1 MNRPIL
7 LVIGIMILMHPGNL
21 FAQNPAQSI
30 SPDQLNS
37 FIEFEMNRSNICG
50 LSASVIKHGAVVWT
64 GNYGMA
70 NVEQNEPVTDS
81 TIFLLYSAT
90 KPFTGVAIMQLV
102 EQGLLDLDAPVN
114 NYLPFAVIHPDY
126 PTIPITARMLMSHVA
141 GIKDNWSV
149 INSLY
154 TYLEDPVVS
163 IDSFLTQYL
172 VPGGIW
178 YGENSN
184 FTNQEPGT
192 QFEYSN
198 VGATLAGFLVEAIT
212 GQPFNDYCRQHV
224 LQPLD
229 MPGSSFL
236 FSQLDTSLLAM
247 PYGFNG
253 TSYVPSGQITSPVLP
268 AGFLRAT
275 RPEVDHFVQCMLQ
288 HGTFEG
294 NNILDSS
301 LVATMSTAQ
310 YPEVDTMSGLLMGY
324 DYVYQ
329 VWGHSGGLNGI
340 KTGVFFNKKE
350 DWGITV
356 LTNGAGNPYQI
367 FFMLEQFARDYA
379 PITVLE
385 LASADAK
392 GDGWVIPGEACDLMA
407 GFRNNSSE
415 TMEGI
420 RAHLISHDSD
430 IQIINSDIFL
440 PPISASDTVYSGYS
454 PFHFEVAAS
463 SQAHQ
468 TTLNLEFYQGG
479 QLIGCDSFEIYIGIP
494 HVLLVDDETSMY
506 RSMVQ
511 TAGYYRSALEPLDL
525 RTCYWDLNRWQLP
538 GADAVD
544 AVDAI
549 IWFTGLSGGNVLTV
563 QDQTLLSGFM
573 DHGGNL
579 FMTGQHIASDPLAVE
594 FLEQDLHVT
603 DVGLWSGTQ
612 MVQGVETN
620 PIGTGLSF
628 FITGGT
634 GSGTQGS
641 PRVVEAVNGGQRVFY
656 YGTDTSEVAAVSF
669 DASMKT
675 GQTND
680 ERDKSGLPYDSG
692 ALSGAYKSVFL
703 GFGFEGIAD
712 AADRDTLMERIMQ
725 WFGPMTGIGEPG
737 IGNNGENGQFK
748 LYPNP
753 ASGEVHIQYQ
763 TNHEGKV
770 GITIHDLSGRQ
781 VFAKNLEHK
790 WAGEYWE
797 HIDLTH
803 FNAGIYICTLHLGE
817 KIQVQKLIKGNH

>member
-1 MNRPIL
+1 MNRSIF
-7 LVIGIMILMHPGNL
+7 LVIGIMILMGPGSL

-30 SPDQLNS
+30 APNQLNS

-114 NYLPFAVIHPDY
+114 NYLPFGVIHPDY

-163 IDSFLTQYL
+163 IDSFLQQYF

-212 GQPFNDYCRQHV
+212 GQPFNDYCRQHIFE
-224 LQPLD
+224 PLD
-229 MPGSSFL
+229 MPGSSFY
-236 FSQLDTSLLAM
+236 FSQLDTALLAM
-247 PYGFNG
+247 PYGYNG
-253 TSYVPSGQITSPVLP
+253 SSFVSTGQISNPVLP
-268 AGFLRAT
+268 AGFLRAS
-275 RPEVDHFVQCMLQ
+275 RPEVDHFLQCLLE
-288 HGTFEG
+288 HGTYNG
-294 NNILDSS
+294 TNILDSA
-301 LVATMSTAQ
+301 LLAAMSTPQ
-310 YPEVDTMSGLLMGY
+310 YPQVDTLSGLLMGY
-324 DYVYQ
+324 DFTYQ

-367 FFMLEQFARDYA
+367 FFMLEQFARDYT
-379 PITVLE
+379 PVTVVE
-385 LASADAK
+385 LASADAG
-392 GDGWVIPGEACDLMA
+392 GDGWILPGEACDLMA
-407 GFRNNSSE
+407 GFRNNTAE
-415 TMEGI
+415 TLDDI
-420 RAHLISHDSD
+420 RAVLITKDSD
-430 IQIINSDIFL
+430 IEIIQGEIL
-440 PPISASDTVYSGYS
+440 LQPVAGGDTVFSGDI
-454 PFHFEVAAS
+454 PFQIEVAAS
-463 SQAHQ
+463 AQAHQ

-549 IWFTGLSGGNVLTV
+549 IWFTGLSGGNVLSV
-563 QDQTLLSGFM
+563 QDQTLLSGFL
-573 DHGGNL
+573 DDGGNL
-579 FMTGQHIASDPLAVE
+579 FMTGQHIASDPLAVD
-594 FLEQDLHVT
+594 FLEQYLHVT
-603 DVGLWSGTQ
+603 DAGLWSGTQ
-612 MVQGVETN
+612 MVQGMETD

-641 PRVVEAVNGGQRVFY
+641 PRVVEPVNGGQPVFY
-656 YGTDTSEVAAVSF
+656 YGTDSVDIAGISYGGTLNEQY
-669 DASMKT
+669 KT
-675 GQTND
+675 
-680 ERDKSGLPYDSG
+680 
-692 ALSGAYKSVFL
+692 VFL

-712 AADRDTLMERIMQ
+712 AADRDTLMRRIMQ

-737 IGNNGENGQFK
+737 IGNNGETGQFK

-763 TNHEGKV
+763 TNHEEKV
-770 GITIHDLSGRQ
+770 EITIHDLSGRQ

-790 WAGEYWE
+790 WAGEYRE
-797 HIDLTH
+797 HIYLTH